1 LVREDVSYKHL
12 KVFGCKAFVHVP
24 GDERSKLDSKTKQC
38 IYLSSPS
45 DEFGSRLWDP
55 IKKKIVRSRDVVFIE
70 DETIQDIGKPE
81 KPKATTPQ
89 VVLDQVNPPLVHD
102 NHGGDDDAEDS
113 DDATEQ
119 GSTSEGHDEPS
130 EEDDD
135 SDDGDDNPPDS
146 PPPVQQLRRSGRDP
160 VPSTKYPP
168 HQYVLMIDTGEP
180 SCYEEAVSDE
190 HKNEWSEAMQD
201 EMKSLYEND
210 TFELVSL
217 PKGKKALKNKWVYR
231 VKAEEHSSHPR
242 YKARLVVKGFSQKK
256 GIDFDEIF
264 SPVVKMTSIR
274 IVLGMAATMDL
285 KIEQLDV
292 KSAFLHGDLEEEIYM
307 EQPERFVVAG
317 KEHQV

>member
-1 LVREDVSYKHL
+1 MYVLNLSPSVPLAGDIPQRVWSGKDVSYKHL

-24 GDERSKLDSKTKQC
+24 RDERSKLDSKTKQC

-135 SDDGDDNPPDS
+135 NDDGDANPPDS

-168 HQYVLMIDTGEP
+168 HQYVLMTDT
-180 SCYEEAVSDE
+180 
-190 HKNEWSEAMQD
+190 
-201 EMKSLYEND
+201 
-210 TFELVSL
+210 
-217 PKGKKALKNKWVYR
+217 
-231 VKAEEHSSHPR
+231 
-242 YKARLVVKGFSQKK
+242 SQ
-256 GIDFDEIF
+256 
-264 SPVVKMTSIR
+264 TY
-274 IVLGMAATMDL
+274 L
-285 KIEQLDV
+285 
-292 KSAFLHGDLEEEIYM
+292 
-307 EQPERFVVAG
+307 
-317 KEHQV
+317 